1 MTVPHRSIHVRRN
14 KKNAVVLYDLDER
27 IEATIE
33 NFKDL
38 PAVLTMVQHIPGQ
51 WDMHFCSLKYT
62 LKDAYTLEFEI
73 ELPPKS
79 RRRLIMHYHR
89 RNLGPRQ

>member
-1 MTVPHRSIHVRRN
+1 MFSQLIHVRRY

-38 PAVLTMVQHIPGQ
+38 PAVLTMVQQIPGQ
-51 WDMHFCSLKYT
+51 WDMQFCNLKYT

-89 RNLGPRQ
+89 RNLGPRL